1 MQEVLLLGL
10 VVIAAAVPGVPWW
23 MRRSRR
29 QGWQSLQAVHVIVNL
44 KSGQSIDGYLVRQ
57 EGQLLFV
64 RNAMLIGESDEPIP
78 MDGQVIVERSEIE
91 FIQSP

>member
-1 MQEVLLLGL
+1 MLEVLLLLLGL
-10 VVIAAAVPGVPWW
+10 VAGGVSAAYWQPG
-23 MRRSRR
+23 RRKPR
-29 QGWQSLQAVHVIVNL
+29 GWKSLQAVRIIVNL

-57 EGQLLFV
+57 EAQLLFI
-64 RNAMLIGESDEPIP
+64 RNAVLIGQSDEPIP